1 MQEQGRA
8 GHVCKSA
15 GHRPTEVRILAPPPV
30 ESIVYKSHPGS
41 AGHPNVKFAADL
53 MQGDS
58 RRRAA
63 PSLSS
68 EAEFLE
74 ELVRDA
80 FAGRRYFEDST
91 LPSIYRRGAR

>member
-1 MQEQGRA
+1 
-8 GHVCKSA
+8 
-15 GHRPTEVRILAPPPV
+15 
-30 ESIVYKSHPGS
+30 
-41 AGHPNVKFAADL
+41 